1 MTQDQESK
9 APHIAVSAQYIKD
22 ISFENPNAPA
32 ILATHNKQPNI
43 DLSLDLKTKKMPE
56 EDHYEV
62 EISITA
68 KVIVEED
75 ILFLIDLKYAGVF
88 HLINI
93 PQEQV
98 EIMLAVH
105 CPAIIFPYAR
115 RIISN
120 TTQDGGFYP
129 LSIDPVDFGMLY
141 SKKMM
146 ENENAAKS

>member
-1 MTQDQESK
+1 MTQKKENN

-22 ISFENPNAPA
+22 LSFENPNAPD
-32 ILATHNKQPNI
+32 ILSTHDKQPNI

-56 EDHYEV
+56 EGNYEV
-62 EISITA
+62 EISISA
-68 KVIVEED
+68 KAMVEKDTMFIV
-75 ILFLIDLKYAGVF
+75 DLKYAGIF

-93 PQEQV
+93 PKDQIEA
-98 EIMLAVH
+98 MLAVH

-146 ENENAAKS
+146 ENSAKS